1 MIRILAL
8 LALAAAF
15 TAPVSAPTAAPALS
29 AADRAAVAR
38 AQDYLNG
45 MRTLR
50 ARFAQHSTNGGYA
63 EGKLYLRRPGRLRL
77 DYKPPAKI
85 QIYADGLWLIYVDT
99 ELKEATHVP
108 LSSTLAGFLVRKN
121 ISLTGKVTVTKVE
134 RESGMVRVHLVQTKE
149 PETST
154 LVLNFSESPFELRSW
169 LVTDAQGTRT
179 RVTLMGTEIN
189 ISIAGDVFHFDA
201 SKFDRTWNE

>member
-1 MIRILAL
+1 MTRILAH
-8 LALAAAF
+8 LALATVLA
-15 TAPVSAPTAAPALS
+15 APVSTAAPALS
-29 AADRAAVAR
+29 AADSAAVAR

-63 EGKLYLRRPGRLRL
+63 EGKIYLRRPGRLRL
-77 DYKPPAKI
+77 DYEPPAKI

-108 LSSTLAGFLVRKN
+108 LNSTLAGFLVRKN
-121 ISLTGKVTVTKVE
+121 ISLNGKVTVTKVE

-149 PETST
+149 PETGT
-154 LVLNFSESPFELRSW
+154 LVLNFSEAPFELRSW

-179 RVTLMGTEIN
+179 RVTLIGTEIN
-189 ISIAGDVFHFDA
+189 ASIAGDVFRFDT
-201 SKFDRTWNE
+201 SKFDRTWND